1 MKLKVKLSVLVIAIM
16 ALIVSGISILLLNRA
31 SAMTRQL
38 SIYSVSNLAD
48 TRAIYWEG
56 VEDRRFAVLHTL
68 ANIMSQYQNIA
79 PEERRSLFEEMLLGV
94 INENPDIIN
103 MNTIWKPNAVD
114 GMDARYIGRPGS
126 SPTGQFAPVYTRESG
141 TMQLQVSPDID
152 GAMAHINGPDAL
164 KDRTVSPIAGKV
176 AGKDVYLLRLM
187 VPIVNQRTKEIVG
200 SVGCLLDISTVQQ
213 RAELTVKS
221 NSMIGGISI
230 YFNDGFVMASIDPQR
245 IGKNMRDVELMYGD
259 NIQDAYQAVVKGESR
274 QYDSYAPALGER
286 VHIELKPIRIG
297 TSDVTWS
304 IMLMVTEN
312 YMLADVRQLTMF
324 TILAAIIAIAA
335 AAIII
340 YFALGLTTNPIVT
353 VSEKLRDI
361 AEGEGDLTK
370 TITAKSKDEI
380 GDLALNFNKTLGNI
394 RNLVATIKYKVN
406 ALTNTGY
413 ELSVNM
419 DKTAKAVDN
428 ISTNFES
435 IKGLEK
441 KQKDKS
447 AQVDK
452 ALNTIQENI
461 NLLKKI
467 IENQTESV
475 NTSSSAIEEM
485 TANIHSVSQTLIENS
500 KNVEDLS
507 KASEYGRTALQTVAQ
522 EIQEIAK
529 DSEGLLEINLV
540 MNKIAS
546 QTNLLSMNAAI
557 EAAHAGETGK
567 GFAVVADEIRKLA
580 VSSAEQSKTT
590 SAMLKKIKT
599 SIDNIT
605 KSSDEVLSR
614 FGAIDNGVKTVA
626 EHESNIR
633 NAMEEQEVGGKQILD
648 AVGRLKEITVSVQ
661 EGSRNMSKSGDD
673 LNRETGEFIKI
684 SNEALSGMNEI
695 VDGALKEITVAVSH
709 VTEMSTENNKN
720 FEGLKSETIKFK
732 TTTGEEKPIILVID
746 DDKNHLTMTKSFLEE
761 DYDVVTSQTC
771 DEALKLLYQGLAPVY
786 ILLDLMMPDVSGW
799 DTYES
804 IRGISNLHKVP
815 IAIFTSSDDP
825 KDMEYARKMKAAD
838 YIKKPCR
845 KGELLERI
853 KNNIAKSA

>member
-1 MKLKVKLSVLVIAIM
+1 MKLKIKLSILVIAIM
-16 ALIVSGISILLLNRA
+16 AFVVSGISVLILNRA
-31 SAMTRQL
+31 SAITRQL
-38 SIYSVSNLAD
+38 SIDSVSNLAD
-48 TRAIYWEG
+48 TRATYWEG
-56 VEDRRFAVLHTL
+56 VEDRRFAILHTL

-79 PEERRSLFEEMLLGV
+79 PEERRNLFEEMLLGV

-103 MNTIWKPNAVD
+103 MNTIWKPNAID

-152 GAMAHINGPDAL
+152 GAMAHINGSDAL
-164 KDRTVSPIAGKV
+164 KDRTVSPITGRV

-187 VPIVNQRTKEIVG
+187 VPIVDDSTNEIVG
-200 SVGCLLDISTVQQ
+200 SVGCLLDISSIQQ
-213 RAELTVKS
+213 RAETTVKN

-245 IGKNMRDVELMYGD
+245 VGKNMRDVELMYGD
-259 NIQDAYQAVVKGESR
+259 NIEDAYQAVAKGESR
-274 QYDSYAPALGER
+274 QYNSYAPALGER

-297 TSDVTWS
+297 TSNVTWS
-304 IMLMVTEN
+304 IMLMVTEK
-312 YMLADVRQLTMF
+312 YMLADVRQLTVF
-324 TILAAIIAIAA
+324 TILAAVLAIAA
-335 AAIII
+335 SAVII
-340 YFALGLTTNPIVT
+340 YFALGISTKPIVT

-370 TITAKSKDEI
+370 TIAAKSKDEI

-419 DKTAKAVDN
+419 DKTSKAVNN
-428 ISTNFES
+428 ISTNFEG
-435 IKGLEK
+435 IKGLEA
-441 KQKDKS
+441 KQKEKS
-447 AQVDK
+447 TQLDN
-452 ALNTIQENI
+452 ALNTIKENI
-461 NLLKKI
+461 DFLKKI
-467 IENQTESV
+467 IENQTVSV
-475 NTSSSAIEEM
+475 NTSSSAIEQM

-500 KNVEDLS
+500 KNVETLS
-507 KASEYGRTALQTVAQ
+507 EASEHGKSAVQAVAQ
-522 EIQEIAK
+522 EIKEIAK
-529 DSEGLLEINLV
+529 DSEGLLEINSV

-557 EAAHAGETGK
+557 EAAHAGEVGK

-580 VSSAEQSKTT
+580 ISSADQSKTT
-590 SAMLKKIKT
+590 SAMLKKIKA
-599 SIDNIT
+599 SIDSIT

-614 FGAIDNGVKTVA
+614 FGAIDSGVRTVA

-633 NAMEEQEVGGKQILD
+633 SAMEEQEVGGQQILD
-648 AVGRLKEITVSVQ
+648 AVGRLKEITTSVQ
-661 EGSRNMSKSGDD
+661 EGSKNMSKSGDD
-673 LNRETGEFIKI
+673 LTRETGEFIKI
-684 SNEALSGMNEI
+684 SNEALGGMNEI
-695 VDGALKEITVAVSH
+695 VNGAMKEITVAVTH

-720 FEGLKSETIKFK
+720 FEDLKGETSKFK
-732 TTTGEEKPIILVID
+732 TTTGEEKQIVLVID
-746 DDKNHLTMTKSFLEE
+746 DDQKHLIMTSSFLEG
-761 DYDVVTSQTC
+761 DYEVVTSPSC
-771 DEALKLLYQGLAPVY
+771 EEALKLLYQGLAPSY
-786 ILLDLMMPDVSGW
+786 ILLDLIMPGVSGW

-804 IRGISNLHKVP
+804 IRGISKLHKVP

-825 KDMEYARKMKAAD
+825 DNMERAKKMGAVD
-838 YIKKPCR
+838 YIQKPCR

-853 KNNIAKSA
+853 KKNIGNPA